1 MGKSINLKKGI
12 FIFLRSWFL
21 VFVVVLEFPQEMRG
35 HPQSSRMQMLIIL
48 ENEGKLRN

>member
-1 MGKSINLKKGI
+1 MFK
-12 FIFLRSWFL
+12 FLRSWFL
-21 VFVVVLEFPQEMRG
+21 FVVVVLEFHQKMRG